1 MVLDS
6 GSFTAN
12 PAVKSTGNFAPRRTR
27 TRGTRH
33 AMAAGALAAGIA
45 LVGAVA
51 PSAQAAESSL
61 PTGSTISKP
70 LNDLAAMSAPST
82 DFLAS
87 ITQFLHKLFP
97 PFLPGPFVGSTG
109 MGSGEG
115 SLDWNLR
122 R

>member
-1 MVLDS
+1 MTLYR

-12 PAVKSTGNFAPRRTR
+12 PAAKSTDNLAAGRSRS
-27 TRGTRH
+27 RGTRR
-33 AMAAGALAAGIA
+33 AMVAGALAAGIA
-45 LVGAVA
+45 LGGAVA

-61 PTGSTISKP
+61 PAGSTISKP
-70 LNDLAAMSAPST
+70 LNDLAAMSGPST

>member
-1 MVLDS
+1 MV
-6 GSFTAN
+6 
-12 PAVKSTGNFAPRRTR
+12 
-27 TRGTRH
+27 
-33 AMAAGALAAGIA
+33 AGAVAAGIA
-45 LVGAVA
+45 LGGAVA

-61 PTGSTISKP
+61 PAGSTISKP
-70 LNDLAAMSAPST
+70 LNDLAAMSGPST